1 MRNTIDK
8 FYTDNYNLLV
18 SAAKRRITQ
27 LKKSIEPE
35 SLVSSSYL
43 YLVGKVE
50 TITEEEIERLAFGF
64 IYFELMRYNSQTN
77 LKERINSMDLEF
89 DISDLNNQSNNL
101 LLKIDVSDFEKT
113 LDRVDAILWEVYYN
127 KGITT
132 KRDLADHFN
141 IDPSSALIYI
151 NELKQKFRNYVEDK
165 ERI

>member
-43 YLVGKVE
+43 YLVGKVD

-89 DISDLNNQSNNL
+89 DISEYDVAIMMTMLKLARNANEPKDDNL
-101 LLKIDVSDFEKT
+101 L
-113 LDRVDAILWEVYYN
+113 DAAAYLA
-127 KGITT
+127 
-132 KRDLADHFN
+132 LADSVK
-141 IDPSSALIYI
+141 DSA
-151 NELKQKFRNYVEDK
+151 RC
-165 ERI
+165 